1 MLSAARSILESR
13 LIDARTQLS
22 YAQKR
27 LEKYQEMGPEFETLA
42 GAYFKLLEDIQAT
55 QDDIDRIK
63 RDWGRKRKGTQMKCK
78 YMVHNPQLLLIV
90 AFFLRRSV
98 M

>member
-1 MLSAARSILESR
+1 MTLIWTVIHFSLPRSILESR

-22 YAQKR
+22 YAQRR

-42 GAYFKLLEDIQAT
+42 EAYFKLLDDIQAT

-63 RDWGRKRKGTQMKCK
+63 Q
-78 YMVHNPQLLLIV
+78 N
-90 AFFLRRSV
+90 
-98 M
+98 

>member
-63 RDWGRKRKGTQMKCK
+63 RD
-78 YMVHNPQLLLIV
+78 
-90 AFFLRRSV
+90 
-98 M
+98 